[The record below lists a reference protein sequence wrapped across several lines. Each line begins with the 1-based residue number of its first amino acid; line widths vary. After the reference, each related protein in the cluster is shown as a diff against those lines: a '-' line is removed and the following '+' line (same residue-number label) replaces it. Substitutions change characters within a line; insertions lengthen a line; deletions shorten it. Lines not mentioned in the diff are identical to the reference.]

1 MNQHSPHT
9 EKTLGLQSMQ
19 DRIRLTLE
27 QDLRSGA
34 LQPGAPI
41 DEQALC
47 ERFQASRTP
56 VREALLLLSAKGMIS
71 ILPRAGIYVRQFE
84 VRELIAMMEALAE
97 LEGVV
102 ARLAAS
108 RITAEQ
114 IALLQAALLQ
124 TAECATRADSSG
136 YERGNV
142 VLHNLIYQSCGNDY
156 LVEQTREARL
166 RVAPYRGKMFEKPE
180 RLLRSQAEHEA
191 VVLAITHGDS
201 EGAAEA
207 MRNHISAGGR
217 AFADMVLSAPPL
229 VAPQPRKR
237 KYKAGARQPKVTAP
251 SSPRRTND

>member
-1 MNQHSPHT
+1 MDQHSPQT

-19 DRIRLTLE
+19 DRIRLALE

-34 LQPGAPI
+34 LLPGAPI
-41 DEQALC
+41 DEQQLC

-56 VREALLLLSAKGMIS
+56 VREALLLLSAKGMVS
-71 ILPRAGIYVRQFE
+71 IVPRAGIYVRQFE

-108 RITAEQ
+108 RIAEPQ
-114 IALLQAALLQ
+114 ITLLQQALKQ
-124 TAECATRADSSG
+124 TAGCAARADSGG

-142 VLHNLIYQSCGNDY
+142 VLHDLIYQSCGNDY

-191 VVLAITHGDS
+191 VVQAIIQGDS

-217 AFADMVLSAPPL
+217 AFADMVLGAPPL
-229 VAPQPRKR
+229 APQ
-237 KYKAGARQPKVTAP
+237 Q
-251 SSPRRTND
+251 PRRRRRKA